1 MLTPARVLTAA
12 LVMTLA
18 LPAAARAQSA
28 ADVLN
33 RMLSEYERRSR
44 GVENYTIVQETMGIE
59 TVTYF
64 EKETV
69 DGRPVF
75 RLRSTQVAGMV
86 VTERDSE
93 NDGWDEFYSLAPQM
107 ISRAEYQGRDEIEGQ
122 AVHVVVV
129 NDLDEIGFGQG
140 PAPQDADFQPDRGA
154 FFVDADQW
162 VVRRMEFE
170 GSMTT
175 RGEAHDVKSVAD
187 FRDFREIDG
196 MLHPFLMDVTIEGFG
211 EAMDPEMREQLEE
224 MKRELERMPE
234 AQRKMAE
241 QMMKAQLENL
251 EQMSDEGAMRVQIKV
266 KELRVNSG
274 PPGDR

>member
-1 MLTPARVLTAA
+1 MLVPARVLSAA
-12 LVMTLA
+12 LVIVVA

-28 ADVLN
+28 ADILN
-33 RMLSEYERRSR
+33 RMLSEYESRSQ
-44 GVENYTIVQETMGIE
+44 GVENYTIVQETMGME

-69 DGRPVF
+69 DGHPVF
-75 RLRSTQVAGMV
+75 RLRSTQAAGMV
-86 VTERDSE
+86 MTEHDSE

-107 ISRAEYQGRDEIEGQ
+107 VSHAEYQGRERIEGRD
-122 AVHVVVV
+122 VHVVVV

-140 PAPQDADFQPDRGA
+140 PAPEDADFQPERGR
-154 FFVDADQW
+154 FYVDAEQW

-175 RGEAHDVKSVAD
+175 QGETHEVKSIAD
-187 FRDFREIDG
+187 FRDFREMDG
-196 MLHPFLMDVTIEGFG
+196 MLHPFLMDVTVEGLG
-211 EAMDPEMREQLEE
+211 EAMDPAMQQQLEE
-224 MKRELERMPE
+224 MKRELEQMPG
-234 AQRKMAE
+234 AQRKMVE
-241 QMMKAQLENL
+241 QMMKAQIENL
-251 EQMSDEGAMRVQIKV
+251 EQMGDEGGMKIQIKV

>member
-12 LVMTLA
+12 LVTTLA
-18 LPAAARAQSA
+18 LPAAGRAQSA
-28 ADVLN
+28 ADILN
-33 RMLSEYERRSR
+33 RMLSEYERRSQ

-69 DGRPVF
+69 DGHPVF
-75 RLRSTQVAGMV
+75 RLRSTRAAGMV
-86 VTERDSE
+86 MTEHDSE

-107 ISRAEYQGRDEIEGQ
+107 ISHAEYLGRDQVEGR
-122 AVHVVVV
+122 AVQVVVV

-140 PAPQDADFQPDRGA
+140 PAPEDADFQPELGR
-154 FFVDADQW
+154 FYVDADQW

-175 RGEAHDVKSVAD
+175 QGETHDVKSVAD
-187 FRDFREIDG
+187 FSDFREIDG
-196 MLHPFLMDVTIEGFG
+196 MLHPFLMDVTVEGFG
-211 EAMDPEMREQLEE
+211 EALDPEMREQLEE
-224 MKRELERMPE
+224 MKRELEQMPE
-234 AQRKMAE
+234 AQRKMVE
-241 QMMKAQLENL
+241 QMMKAQIENL
-251 EQMSDEGAMRVQIKV
+251 EQMGDEGGMKIQIKV